1 MSSRA
6 QVFWDDEL
14 IRYDFGPSH
23 PMTPVRLDL
32 TMRLAEGLGVLD
44 NVDVVKPEGATP
56 DVLLRVH
63 TEQFVEAV
71 RRCSDRDSE
80 GDLSH
85 GLGTP
90 DVPTF
95 ADMHEVTSLVV
106 GATVGAARAVMNGKA
121 SHAFSPAGGLHHAMP
136 NSAGGFCVYNDVAVA
151 IADLLDAGVERIA
164 YVDVDVHHGDGV
176 QAAFWDDPRVLTIS
190 IHQHPHSLY
199 PGTGWAEDVGG
210 PSAEGFAVNVPLPP
224 GVADG
229 AWLRALHSVVPHL
242 LDTFAPQMLVSQHGC
257 DTHLLDPLANMALSI
272 DAQRMAAEALHGWAH
287 EYADD
292 HWVATG
298 GGGYVIVDVV
308 PRIWSLVMAEM
319 SGYPVAPGTLVPD
332 AWRDYVTSRLRQVAP
347 LRMTDGAEP
356 VVVDW
361 STGYDPSDSVD
372 RAILATRRAVFP
384 LHGLEPER
392 D

>member
-1 MSSRA
+1 MSGRA

-23 PMTPVRLDL
+23 PMSPVRLDL
-32 TMRLAEGLGVLD
+32 TMRLAAALGVLD
-44 NVDVVKPEGATP
+44 NVDVVKPEVATA
-56 DVLLRVH
+56 DVLQRVH
-63 TEQFVEAV
+63 TKQFVEAV
-71 RRCSDRDSE
+71 RRCSDRDAE

-95 ADMHEVTSLVV
+95 TDMHEVTSLVV
-106 GATVGAARAVMNGKA
+106 GATVGAARAVMNGHA

-210 PSAEGFAVNVPLPP
+210 PSAEGSAVNVPLPP
-224 GVADG
+224 GVADD

-242 LDTFAPQMLVSQHGC
+242 LDAFEPQVLVSQHGC
-257 DTHLLDPLANMALSI
+257 DTHLLDPLANMGLSI

-287 EYADD
+287 AYAGD

-298 GGGYVIVDVV
+298 GGGYAIVDVV
-308 PRIWSLVMAEM
+308 PRIWSLVIAEM
-319 SGYPVAPGTLVPD
+319 SGYPVAPETVVPD
-332 AWRDYVTSRLRQVAP
+332 AWRDYVTSRLMHVAP

-356 VVVDW
+356 VAVDW
-361 STGYDPSDSVD
+361 STGYDPSDPVD